1 MVRSRLKLLL
11 PVLIGT
17 FVAGGCGE
25 GEDPVEPD
33 NSPPDLTGTYTLRSL
48 SSILTA
54 GETLTAP
61 AVSGTFEVTQLTVVG
76 PEASGTMTVEVMLP
90 DGAGGTQLI
99 TDEGTY
105 TVRTDGTWEQAG
117 QVLQGKGTYELEGG
131 TLTVIVTEPAFS
143 VSTTVWQRQ

>member
-1 MVRSRLKLLL
+1 MVRSRMKLLL
-11 PVLIGT
+11 PFLIGA

-54 GETLTAP
+54 GETLIPP
-61 AVSGTFEVTQLTVVG
+61 AVSGTFTLEQLSVVG
-76 PEASGTMTVEVMLP
+76 TEASGTMSVEVVIP
-90 DGAGGTQLI
+90 DGEGGMQPI
-99 TDEGTY
+99 SDEGTF
-105 TVRTDGTWEQAG
+105 TVRSDGTWEQAG
-117 QVLQGKGTYELEGG
+117 QLLQGKGTYELMGN
-131 TLTVIVTEPAFS
+131 TLTVVVTEPAFS

>member
-11 PVLIGT
+11 PVLIGA
-17 FVAGGCGE
+17 FVMGGCGE

-33 NSPPDLTGTYTLRSL
+33 DTPPDLTGTYTLRSL

-54 GETLTAP
+54 GETLSP
-61 AVSGTFEVTQLTVVG
+61 PDVSGTFKVEQLTVVG
-76 PEASGTMTVEVMLP
+76 TEASGTMSVEVMLP
-90 DGAGGTQLI
+90 DGEGGTQLI

-105 TVRTDGTWEQAG
+105 TVRSDGTWEQAG
-117 QVLQGKGTYELEGG
+117 QLLQGKGTYELVGN
-131 TLTVIVTEPAFS
+131 TLTVVVTEPEFS